1 MAPRAARADT
11 TVDFDVRRRRLTN
24 LISGC
29 PSQVRGASGARL
41 TISVSLTF
49 LLVLPACGSLEQD
62 NDDAN
67 WAGRLEQLEQRDRSE
82 PEPWHGPDIPE
93 APVPVATWEDGRY
106 DLSVFEDPY
115 VGLAVATRRAG
126 PPTTA
131 PA

>member
-67 WAGRLEQLEQRDRSE
+67 WAGRLEQLEQRDR
-82 PEPWHGPDIPE
+82 
-93 APVPVATWEDGRY
+93 
-106 DLSVFEDPY
+106 
-115 VGLAVATRRAG
+115 
-126 PPTTA
+126 
-131 PA
+131 